1 MRFIFAVLLIGFSAS
16 VFAQHLK
23 VCKQVTT
30 DIPGMEQR
38 RFEARNIFS
47 KGASLS
53 SANFS
58 VHYYRCYWKIDPAV
72 RFIEGR
78 INSHFIITAS
88 TDNLVFDFTD
98 QLMVDSVIFRK
109 TKTTFTQANNKT
121 LTINLNQTLGLGK
134 KDSLDIYYHGVPPIG
149 QDFTGGFVQS
159 SHNNTPVI
167 WTLSEP
173 YNAKDW
179 WPCRNGLE
187 DKADSIDII
196 LTHPSI
202 YTASSNGVLQS
213 VTNNGEWS
221 VSHYKHRYPVATYLI
236 AFAVSNYSIFTENV
250 MIDDTLLPV
259 ISYIYPENLS
269 DFKNNNYIIL
279 NSLKLFSDSLTNY
292 PYLKER
298 YGQTQFGWGGGM
310 EHQTNSFVVNAGE
323 NLVTHELAH
332 QWFGD
337 KITCGSWQDI
347 WLNEGFATYMADFF
361 YPEHYNVNAYKA
373 NVSGDLSYIV
383 SQPAGSVW
391 VSDTTN
397 ASRIFDGRLSYN
409 KGAFLLRMLRFT
421 LGDEN
426 FFQGLRNYQNDPALR
441 YGFARTAD
449 FQKHMEEVSGLDLM
463 YFFDQWFYGQGYP
476 SFKINWY
483 QAPDGKVVLRINQTT
498 SNNSVSFFRVSLP
511 VKLVGESNE
520 KTIVIDNTKPNQY
533 IVTGSPGFGVKNIL
547 IDPDQ
552 FLISK
557 NNKAVKAK
565 VSDNG
570 F

>member
-1 MRFIFAVLLIGFSAS
+1 MKFFFVFVLMFVATEL
-16 VFAQHLK
+16 FAQHLP
-23 VCKQVTT
+23 VCKEVYT
-30 DIPGMEQR
+30 DIPEMER
-38 RFEARNIFS
+38 RQFDAKHIS
-47 KGASLS
+47 GKGASLS
-53 SANFS
+53 SSNFS
-58 VHYYRCYWKIDPAV
+58 VHYYKCYWNIDPAV
-72 RFIEGR
+72 RYIDGR
-78 INSHFIITAS
+78 INTHFIITAS
-88 TDNLVFDFTD
+88 TDNIVFDFTD
-98 QLMVDSVIFRK
+98 KLTVDSVLFRNKK
-109 TKTTFTQANNKT
+109 TGFTQGSNKT
-121 LTINLNQTLGLGK
+121 LTIELGDKLNQGK

-159 SHNNTPVI
+159 THNSTPVI

-187 DKADSIDII
+187 DKVDSIDIF
-196 LTHPSI
+196 LTHPSA
-202 YTASSNGVLQS
+202 YNASSNGVLQS
-213 VTNNGEWS
+213 VTNNGS
-221 VSHYKHRYPVATYLI
+221 VSVSFYKHRYPVATYLV
-236 AFAVSNYSIFTENV
+236 AFAVTNFSVFTDDV
-250 MIDDTLLPV
+250 LIDDTLLPV
-259 ISYIYPENLS
+259 ISYVYPESLNE
-269 DFKNNNYIIL
+269 FKNNNYIVL
-279 NSLKLFSDSLTNY
+279 NGLKLFSDSLTNY

-310 EHQTNSFVVNAGE
+310 EHQTNSFVINAGE

-361 YPEHYNVNAYKA
+361 YTEHFNPSTYAA

-391 VSDTTN
+391 VNDTTN

-421 LGDEN
+421 LGDKA

-449 FQKHMEEVSGLDLM
+449 FQKHMENVSGTDLN

-483 QAPDGKVVLRINQTT
+483 QAPDGKIVLRINQTT

-511 VKLVGESNE
+511 VKLVGENST
-520 KTIVIDNTKPNQY
+520 KTIVIENTKANQY
-533 IVTGSPGFGVKNIL
+533 VVVGSPGFGVKNIL
-547 IDPDQ
+547 IDPEQ

-557 NNKAVKAK
+557 NNKAIKAK